1 MPTVSV
7 QEIITAATYN
17 GLQSRVETVL
27 GTGFSDTGYGQ
38 VLASNVVSANSVI
51 TAEKMVDLN
60 TDIDKCRAHQTG
72 SLTNI
77 ATVEVTDRIGA
88 DDVVLASG
96 GTNSF
101 KGYNDFISI
110 VDSVEADKFLC
121 DDTQASVEAA
131 ISSSRTQEWNGTVI
145 HTFQV
150 TFFTDNARR
159 HFFNAGGEV
168 RFQGQLSSGSGSKD
182 ADWAALLSGI
192 GTVSFAIHA
201 TTSTGNGT
209 PSAIGNFELTTTAQT
224 VFQKSGSAYNY
235 DENLFRI
242 TAKEI
247 DSRIIEFDIRFQ
259 DDSVGDPDENVTGT
273 LTSSITQRRPSGIY
287 VSVPSPTYSTTVEL

>member
-1 MPTVSV
+1 MPNVNV
-7 QEIITAATYN
+7 QDIITAAIFN

-51 TAEKMVDLN
+51 TADNMVDLK

-77 ATVEVTDRIGA
+77 ALVAVTDRIGA
-88 DDVVLASG
+88 DDVISASG
-96 GTNSF
+96 GTSSL

-110 VDSVEADKFLC
+110 VDSVEADKLLC

-131 ISSSRTQEWNGTVI
+131 ISSTRTQEWNGTVV

-150 TFFTDNARR
+150 AFSTDDARR
-159 HFFNAGGEV
+159 HFFNAGGQV
-168 RFQGQLSSGSGSKD
+168 RFQGQLSNGSSSKD
-182 ADWAALLSGI
+182 ADWAGLLTGI

-201 TTSTGNGT
+201 TTSSGNGT
-209 PSAIGNFELTTTAQT
+209 PSAIGNFELTSTAQT
-224 VFQKSGSAYNY
+224 VFQKSGSFYNY

-242 TAKEI
+242 TAKQI
-247 DSRIIEFDIRFQ
+247 DNKIIEFEARFQ
-259 DDSVGDPDENVTGT
+259 DDSTGNPDENVTGT
-273 LTSSITQRRPSGIY
+273 LTSTITQRRPSGIY
-287 VSVPSPTYSTTVEL
+287 VSVPSPTYSNTTDL

>member
-7 QEIITAATYN
+7 QDVITAATYN

-27 GTGFSDTGYGQ
+27 GVGSTDTGYGQ
-38 VLASNVVSANSVI
+38 VLSSNVVSANTVI
-51 TAEKMVDLN
+51 TAEKMVNLK
-60 TDIDKCRAHQTG
+60 TDIDKCRAHQSG

-77 ATVEVTDRIGA
+77 ATVEITDRIGA
-88 DDVVLASG
+88 DDVVLSGG
-96 GTNSF
+96 GTNSL

-110 VDSVEADKFLC
+110 VDSVESDKLLC

-131 ISSSRTQEWNGTVI
+131 TSSTRTQDWNGTVI

-159 HFFNAGGEV
+159 HFFNTGGEV
-168 RFQGQLSSGSGSKD
+168 RFQGQLSNGAGSKD
-182 ADWAALLSGI
+182 ADWAGLLSGI
-192 GTVSFAIHA
+192 GIVSFAIHA
-201 TTSTGNGT
+201 TTSSGNGT
-209 PSAIGNFELTTTAQT
+209 PSAIGNFELTSTHQT

-242 TAKEI
+242 TAKEV

-259 DDSVGDPDENVTGT
+259 DDSGGTPDENVTGT
-273 LTSSITQRRPSGIY
+273 LTSTITQRRASGIY
-287 VSVPSPTYSTTVEL
+287 VSVPSPTYSNTVEL

>member
-7 QEIITAATYN
+7 QDVITAATYN

-27 GTGFSDTGYGQ
+27 GVGSTDTGYGQ
-38 VLASNVVSANSVI
+38 VLSSNVVSANSVI
-51 TAEKMVDLN
+51 TAEKMVNLK
-60 TDIDKCRAHQTG
+60 TDIDKCRAHQSG

-77 ATVEVTDRIGA
+77 ATVEITDRIGA
-88 DDVVLASG
+88 DDVVLSGG
-96 GTNSF
+96 GTNSL

-110 VDSVEADKFLC
+110 VDSVESDKLLC

-131 ISSSRTQEWNGTVI
+131 TSSTRTQDWNGTVI

-159 HFFNAGGEV
+159 HFFNTGGEV
-168 RFQGQLSSGSGSKD
+168 RFQGQLSNGAGSKD
-182 ADWAALLSGI
+182 ADWAGLLSGI
-192 GTVSFAIHA
+192 GIVSFAIHA
-201 TTSTGNGT
+201 TTSSGNGT
-209 PSAIGNFELTTTAQT
+209 PSAIGNFELTSTHQT

-242 TAKEI
+242 TAKEV

-259 DDSVGDPDENVTGT
+259 DDSGGTPDENVTGT
-273 LTSSITQRRPSGIY
+273 LTSTITQRRASGIY
-287 VSVPSPTYSTTVEL
+287 VSVPSPTYSNTVEL